1 MIAPARI
8 LVPTDFGAT
17 SVLALRYGRELARTF
32 GAALHVMHAISDLV
46 TLHTLPP
53 TYVTDI
59 AGLQRERE
67 VAARDRLNA
76 ELASGPG
83 AVGIKTTTV
92 VVMSAT
98 PASAIVSY
106 ADEHGIDLIVMGTH
120 GRGAVAHLLLGSVA
134 EKVVRSARC
143 PVLTVRQPERDWRGL
158 RAADA
163 TTPRQRKPVRP
174 GAARTGARR
183 RTVA

>member
-8 LVPTDFGAT
+8 LVPTDFGPT
-17 SVLALRYGRELARTF
+17 SGLALRYGRELARTF
-32 GAALHVMHAISDLV
+32 GSSLHVMHAISDLI
-46 TLHTLPP
+46 TLNTLPP

-67 VAARDRLNA
+67 VAARERLAA
-76 ELASGPG
+76 ELSSGPG
-83 AVGIKTTTV
+83 ANGIKTTTV
-92 VVMSAT
+92 VELAPS
-98 PASAIVSY
+98 PAAAIVSY

-134 EKVVRSARC
+134 EKVVRGAHC

-158 RAADA
+158 PAARRA
-163 TTPRQRKPVRP
+163 RRRKPVRAS
-174 GAARTGARR
+174 GAKSGSRR

>member
-1 MIAPARI
+1 MVAPARI
-8 LVPTDFGAT
+8 LVPTDFGPT
-17 SVLALRYGRELARTF
+17 SGLALRYGRELARTF
-32 GAALHVMHAISDLV
+32 GSSLHVLHAISDLV

-67 VAARDRLNA
+67 AAARQRLET
-76 ELASGPG
+76 ELGSGPG
-83 AVGIKTTTV
+83 AAGIKTTMV

-106 ADEHGIDLIVMGTH
+106 ADEHRVDLIVMGTH
-120 GRGAVAHLLLGSVA
+120 GRSAVANLLLGSVA
-134 EKVVRSARC
+134 EKVVRTAHC
-143 PVLTVRQPERDWRGL
+143 PVLTVRHPERDWRGL
-158 RAADA
+158 PEAA
-163 TTPRQRKPVRP
+163 PSRPRKPVR
-174 GAARTGARR
+174 ASTAKSGARR

>member
-8 LVPTDFGAT
+8 LVPTDFGPT
-17 SVLALRYGRELARTF
+17 SGLALRYGRELARNF
-32 GAALHVMHAISDLV
+32 GSSLHVLHAISDLV
-46 TLHTLPP
+46 TLNTLPP

-67 VAARDRLNA
+67 VAARHRLDT

-83 AVGIKTTTV
+83 STGIKTTTV
-92 VVMSAT
+92 IVMSAT
-98 PASAIVSY
+98 PAAAIVSY
-106 ADEHGIDLIVMGTH
+106 ADEHRIDLIVMGTH

-134 EKVVRSARC
+134 EKVVRSAHC

-158 RAADA
+158 PGTA
-163 TTPRQRKPVRP
+163 TSRQRKPVRASSAKS
-174 GAARTGARR
+174 GSRR
-183 RTVA
+183 RTA

>member
-8 LVPTDFGAT
+8 LVPTDFGPT
-17 SVLALRYGRELARTF
+17 SGLALRYGRELARNF
-32 GAALHVMHAISDLV
+32 GSALHVLHAISDLV

-67 VAARDRLNA
+67 VAARDRLDT
-76 ELASGPG
+76 ELNSGPG
-83 AVGIKTTTV
+83 ATGIKTTRV

-98 PASAIVSY
+98 PAAAIVSY
-106 ADEHGIDLIVMGTH
+106 ADEHHIDLIVMGTH

-134 EKVVRSARC
+134 EKVVRTAPC
-143 PVLTVRQPERDWRGL
+143 PVLTVRNSQPEFVVTDVVEEQAV
-158 RAADA
+158 RAH
-163 TTPRQRKPVRP
+163 
-174 GAARTGARR
+174 
-183 RTVA
+183 

>member
-8 LVPTDFGAT
+8 LVPTDFGPT
-17 SVLALRYGRELARTF
+17 SGLALRYGRELARNF
-32 GAALHVMHAISDLV
+32 GSSLHVLHAISDLV
-46 TLHTLPP
+46 TLNTLPP

-67 VAARDRLNA
+67 VAARKRLDD

-83 AVGIKTTTV
+83 KAGIKTTTV
-92 VVMSAT
+92 VMMSAT
-98 PASAIVSY
+98 PAAAIVSY
-106 ADEHGIDLIVMGTH
+106 ADEQRIDLIVMGTH

-134 EKVVRSARC
+134 EKVVRTAHC

-158 RAADA
+158 PAATA
-163 TTPRQRKPVRP
+163 SRQRKPVRARAK
-174 GAARTGARR
+174 AAKNGARR
-183 RTVA
+183 RTA